1 MIIYAETKRQFL
13 EDVDLNRLERKLVD
27 GFTRQTGGVPA
38 DRHVWAD
45 EYARFSGT
53 LRRAAIDDD
62 VQVAIEYHIS
72 AAGRSRID
80 VLIAGS
86 DGNRD
91 NGVVLELKAW
101 SDAGS
106 SDVPEL
112 VWSPY
117 GGGSLSQHPCVQ
129 ARKYKGLILRFNADI
144 AEKNIGI
151 HSAAYLFNLVRRR
164 PEPLEDPRYRHI
176 IDDTHLFLADDADAL
191 ARYIEKY
198 VRHRST
204 EDVLYLLEKGRL
216 IPAPALIER
225 VASMLDGNEDFE
237 LIDTQNEAFQIIRHA
252 IAGVATATKRQ
263 VFIVHG
269 GPGTGKSVI
278 AVRLLAEVLKSK
290 RLGFLVAP
298 NKAFRETLSEQ
309 LTKRHQEYRDD
320 GKALF
325 QSSWSFYQSDFMKDR
340 THEVLIVDEA
350 HRLKDEAYQY
360 KGKSMVEDMVRAA
373 RISVFFL
380 DETQRVQWIDA
391 GSEERIREA
400 ANKYKA
406 NVHDPFTLTA
416 QFRCGGSD
424 GYLNWLDDVLQ
435 VRPTG
440 NYDNWADEQYE
451 FRVFDDAAALYKALK
466 AKNATNKARLIAGYS
481 WEWPKKAGRKR
492 RGHLKHVTADGLALP
507 WNFDGENWATSEDG
521 IEQVGC
527 VHTCQGVEFDWL
539 GVLIGP
545 DLRYENGKVIG
556 VPTKRAKTDTS
567 LKGSK
572 TAIKAAK
579 GDPAATAAAH
589 EKVQAIIKNTYK
601 VLLSRGRK
609 GCFVWCADAALW
621 EYLRDRL
628 RLATRTFAEEAARH
642 SAVVPP
648 IVKPVFQPEPGGEP
662 YVEWLPVYDLKTAA
676 SEFGP
681 SVAADCLGWMPT
693 PEGVKADERFFV
705 AQVFGRSMEPMIP
718 DGSYCVFRRDVAGS
732 RAGTTLLVQHWAI
745 SDPETGGSYTVKG
758 YRSLK
763 VEDLDAGENASWQHT
778 AIQLVPH
785 NKNFPAIWINPDQVD
800 ELRVIAELVLVIRM

>member
-13 EDVDLNRLERKLVD
+13 EDVDLNRLKQKLVD

-62 VQVAIEYHIS
+62 VQVAIEYHIPT
-72 AAGRSRID
+72 AGRSRID
-80 VLIAGS
+80 VLLAGN
-86 DGNRD
+86 DGERD

-101 SDAGS
+101 SEADKS
-106 SDVPEL
+106 EVPEL

-144 AEKNIGI
+144 AEKDIGI

-164 PEPLEDPRYRHI
+164 PEPLEDARYRHI

-198 VRHRST
+198 VRHRSK
-204 EDVLYLLEKGRL
+204 ENVLYLLEQGRL

-252 IAGVATATKRQ
+252 ITGVATAAKRQ

-278 AVRLLAEVLKSK
+278 AVRLLAEVLQSK

-298 NKAFRETLSEQ
+298 NKAFRDTLSEQ

-325 QSSWSFYQSDFMKDR
+325 QSSWSFHQSDFMKDR

-360 KGKSMVEDMVRAA
+360 KGESMVEDMVRAA

-400 ANKYKA
+400 AKKYKA
-406 NVHDPFTLTA
+406 NVHEPFTLTA

-451 FRVFDDAAALYKALK
+451 FQVFDDASALYKALK
-466 AKNATNKARLIAGYS
+466 ARNATNKARLIAGYS

-492 RGHLKHVTADGLALP
+492 HGHLKHVTADELALH
-507 WNFDGENWATSEDG
+507 WNFDGENWATSKDG
-521 IEQVGC
+521 IDQVGC

-545 DLRYENGKVIG
+545 DLRYEDGKV
-556 VPTKRAKTDTS
+556 V
-567 LKGSK
+567 
-572 TAIKAAK
+572 
-579 GDPAATAAAH
+579 GDPAT
-589 EKVQAIIKNTYK
+589 
-601 VLLSRGRK
+601 
-609 GCFVWCADAALW
+609 
-621 EYLRDRL
+621 
-628 RLATRTFAEEAARH
+628 
-642 SAVVPP
+642 
-648 IVKPVFQPEPGGEP
+648 
-662 YVEWLPVYDLKTAA
+662 
-676 SEFGP
+676 
-681 SVAADCLGWMPT
+681 
-693 PEGVKADERFFV
+693 
-705 AQVFGRSMEPMIP
+705 
-718 DGSYCVFRRDVAGS
+718 
-732 RAGTTLLVQHWAI
+732 
-745 SDPETGGSYTVKG
+745 
-758 YRSLK
+758 
-763 VEDLDAGENASWQHT
+763 
-778 AIQLVPH
+778 
-785 NKNFPAIWINPDQVD
+785 
-800 ELRVIAELVLVIRM
+800 

>member
-1 MIIYAETKRQFL
+1 MSASIVT
-13 EDVDLNRLERKLVD
+13 
-27 GFTRQTGGVPA
+27 T
-38 DRHVWAD
+38 
-45 EYARFSGT
+45 
-53 LRRAAIDDD
+53 AA
-62 VQVAIEYHIS
+62 AH
-72 AAGRSRID
+72 
-80 VLIAGS
+80 
-86 DGNRD
+86 
-91 NGVVLELKAW
+91 
-101 SDAGS
+101 S
-106 SDVPEL
+106 S
-112 VWSPY
+112 
-117 GGGSLSQHPCVQ
+117 
-129 ARKYKGLILRFNADI
+129 
-144 AEKNIGI
+144 
-151 HSAAYLFNLVRRR
+151 
-164 PEPLEDPRYRHI
+164 
-176 IDDTHLFLADDADAL
+176 
-191 ARYIEKY
+191 
-198 VRHRST
+198 
-204 EDVLYLLEKGRL
+204 
-216 IPAPALIER
+216 
-225 VASMLDGNEDFE
+225 
-237 LIDTQNEAFQIIRHA
+237 
-252 IAGVATATKRQ
+252 
-263 VFIVHG
+263 
-269 GPGTGKSVI
+269 
-278 AVRLLAEVLKSK
+278 
-290 RLGFLVAP
+290 
-298 NKAFRETLSEQ
+298 
-309 LTKRHQEYRDD
+309 
-320 GKALF
+320 
-325 QSSWSFYQSDFMKDR
+325 
-340 THEVLIVDEA
+340 
-350 HRLKDEAYQY
+350 
-360 KGKSMVEDMVRAA
+360 
-373 RISVFFL
+373 
-380 DETQRVQWIDA
+380 
-391 GSEERIREA
+391 
-400 ANKYKA
+400 
-406 NVHDPFTLTA
+406 

-424 GYLNWLDDVLQ
+424 GYLNWLDDALQ
-435 VRPTG
+435 LRPTG

-556 VPTKRAKTDTS
+556 DPTKRAKTDTS

-609 GCFVWCADAALW
+609 GCFVWCADAALR

-718 DGSYCVFRRDVAGS
+718 DGSYCVFRRDVTGS
-732 RAGTTLLVQHWAI
+732 RVGKTLLVQHWTI

-785 NKNFPAIWINPDQVD
+785 NKNFRAIWINPDQVD